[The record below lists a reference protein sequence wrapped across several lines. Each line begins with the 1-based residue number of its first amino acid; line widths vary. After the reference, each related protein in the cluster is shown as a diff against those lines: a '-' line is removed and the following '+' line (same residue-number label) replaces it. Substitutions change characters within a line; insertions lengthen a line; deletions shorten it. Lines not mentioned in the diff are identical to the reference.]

1 MRMNIYR
8 LLLIPVLAAGAIAT
22 GCKKWDD
29 HNAITDASLTKT
41 IFEQISADTSL
52 SRFAD
57 LLKKTGYDQVIA
69 SSKTFTVFAPTNTA
83 LAGLD
88 AAIVNDAARLKL
100 FVGNHI
106 ANQSYFTRAIAT
118 SLRIPMLNGKY
129 HNLLASTV
137 NDATITQAD
146 RPAKNGVYH
155 VINKMLPA
163 LSNCWETLEKDPA
176 IPASQKEYMLS
187 LFMNVFDTTN
197 AVQTGVNPATGEP
210 IYQPGTDSVYT
221 NVFWRSVYDLRDESR
236 QYTLFVLTDAAW
248 DAEIVKFSPWLKVPD
263 SLGGS
268 APTTKWH
275 VLKDLAAEGLY
286 PQTTVADTLLSK
298 FDVKIPVDKLAIVQT
313 ITTSNG
319 IIYIMN
325 KVDIQPRHKIKPIII
340 QGESY
345 RAMSAEKRGNTYFRD
360 RFNSI
365 TGTEFR
371 DVLVYGH
378 GTSTFNLSYRLSDVY
393 STKYNVSWVAL
404 NDFQTATFT
413 QKITFNDP
421 ASTGLGYK
429 TVSVNNFNEITI
441 GEVEF
446 PNFSSVVDMFLV
458 ATNTTTAATNPL
470 VCDYIKLDP
479 VF

>member
-1 MRMNIYR
+1 MNIYR
-8 LLLIPVLAAGAIAT
+8 LLLIPVLAAGAVAT

-29 HNAITDASLTKT
+29 HNAITDAALTKT

-88 AAIVNDAARLKL
+88 AAIVNDAGKLKL

-106 ANQSYFTRAIAT
+106 ANQSYFTRAATT

-137 NDATITQAD
+137 NDATITRAD
-146 RPAKNGVYH
+146 QPAKNGVYH

-163 LSNCWETLEKDPA
+163 LNNCWGTLENDPA
-176 IPASQKEYMLS
+176 IPASQKAYMLS
-187 LFMNVFDTTN
+187 LFMKIFDPTN
-197 AVQTGVNPATGEP
+197 AVQTGVNPVTGEP

-221 NVFWRSVYDLRDESR
+221 NLFWRSVYDLNDESK

-248 DAEIVKFSPWLKVPD
+248 DAEIVKFSPWFKMPD

-268 APTTKWH
+268 APITKWY

-286 PQTTVADTLLSK
+286 PQTTVPDTLLSK
-298 FDVKIPVDKLAIVQT
+298 FDVKIPVDKSAIVQT

-325 KVDIQPRHKIKPIII
+325 KADVQPRHKIKPIII
-340 QGESY
+340 QGEDY
-345 RAMSAEKRGNTYFRD
+345 RSMSADKRGNMYFRD
-360 RFNSI
+360 RFNTL
-365 TGTEFR
+365 TGKDFR

-378 GTSTFNLSYRLSDVY
+378 GTSTFNLKYRLYNVN

-413 QKITFNDP
+413 QKIAFGDP
-421 ASTGLGYK
+421 ASTGSGYK
-429 TVSVNNFNEITI
+429 TVSVNNFDEVTV
-441 GEVEF
+441 GQVEF
-446 PNFSSVVDMFLV
+446 SNYSGFVDMFLV